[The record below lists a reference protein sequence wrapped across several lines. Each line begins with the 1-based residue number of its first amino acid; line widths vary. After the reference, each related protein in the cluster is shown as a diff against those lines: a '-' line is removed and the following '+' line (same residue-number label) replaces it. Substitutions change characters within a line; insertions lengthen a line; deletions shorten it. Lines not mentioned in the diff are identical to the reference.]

1 MQQILRAVEPRLWR
15 RRGCGHVCGEHVLQ
29 PSPRPGPG
37 GGHCVMLIIIVFFL
51 SCLNV
56 LPVVVYQR
64 VESLDDLLVLAEGEK
79 RVLGAPLPDLMAD
92 QSEASI
98 YSDQSQLTW

>member
-1 MQQILRAVEPRLWR
+1 MPWSLDSGGAVAAGTCVASTCCSPVLEPDLGVVIVMFVIISIL
-15 RRGCGHVCGEHVLQ
+15 
-29 PSPRPGPG
+29 PS
-37 GGHCVMLIIIVFFL
+37 CV
-51 SCLNV
+51 NV
-56 LPVVVYQR
+56 VPVVVYQR

-92 QSEASI
+92 QSEVSI